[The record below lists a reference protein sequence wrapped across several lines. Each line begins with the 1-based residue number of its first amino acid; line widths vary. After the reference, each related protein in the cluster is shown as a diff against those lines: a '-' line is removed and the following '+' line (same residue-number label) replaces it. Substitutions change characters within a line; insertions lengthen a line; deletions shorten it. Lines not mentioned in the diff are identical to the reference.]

1 MRIIVCRSMLA
12 SDRGEMDRARFLF
25 SLGVSLG
32 LENRDT
38 AEGEDTGRIYHNV

>member
-1 MRIIVCRSMLA
+1 MVCRSMLA
-12 SDRGEMDRARFLF
+12 SERGEMDRARFLF

-38 AEGEDTGRIYHNV
+38 VEKKNTQTHTDR